1 MKIMISAC
9 LAGENCK
16 YNGGNNRNEKVLR
29 LMVENDVILDLAK
42 VHGKTAAQVILRGHL
57 QDGYIAIPGSANP
70 DHIAENY
77 DIFDFELSED
87 EMDRIRGIDEQRRYE
102 HW

>member
-1 MKIMISAC
+1 M
-9 LAGENCK
+9 
-16 YNGGNNRNEKVLR
+16 
-29 LMVENDVILDLAK
+29 ILDLAK
-42 VHGKTAAQVILRGHL
+42 VHGKTAAQVILRWHL

-87 EMDRIRGIDEQRRYE
+87 EMDRGLGIGDGKGYIYE
-102 HW
+102 RMQKLV